1 MVNYDINGIEIF
13 PGIII
18 IDNAVSMT
26 NEIIEM
32 SLSDPGGWKSAEI
45 FINGTDKTEI
55 NKEYRNT
62 DIYITDNSKKF
73 WSDLS
78 EIIFNYADQYAKIFN
93 FPFSEM
99 EQPQILF
106 YEKNSGLYQPHIDT
120 CKDAPRIMSALL
132 YLNDV
137 EDGGETYF
145 NIIDISIKP
154 KAGRLVLFPSNYV
167 YSHAANIPISNEKFA
182 LVTWFKP

>member
-1 MVNYDINGIEIF
+1 METLPIEGKEIF

-18 IDNAVSMT
+18 IDNAIRETKKV
-26 NEIIEM
+26 IEM
-32 SLSDPGGWKSAEI
+32 CVSDSDGWKSAEI
-45 FINGTDKTEI
+45 FVSGTNKTQVD
-55 NKEYRNT
+55 KEYRNT
-62 DIYITDNSKKF
+62 DTYSVDNSKKF
-73 WSDLS
+73 WYDLCQ
-78 EIIFNYADQYAKIFN
+78 IIFNYADQYAKIYN

-99 EQPQILF
+99 ESPQILF
-106 YEKNSGLYQPHIDT
+106 YQKGFGKYESHIDT

-137 EDGGETYF
+137 EEGGETYF
-145 NIIDISIKP
+145 DLIDVSVTP

-167 YSHAANIPISNEKFA
+167 YSHAAKIPISNEKFA